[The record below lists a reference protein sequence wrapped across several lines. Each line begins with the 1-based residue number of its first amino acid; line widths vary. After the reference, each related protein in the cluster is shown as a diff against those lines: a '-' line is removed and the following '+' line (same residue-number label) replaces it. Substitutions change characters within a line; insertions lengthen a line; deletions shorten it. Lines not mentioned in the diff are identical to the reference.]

1 MGGHRSSS
9 TTTFDTAQLEALT
22 GAVSGSVLLPEHD
35 GYEDARRIHNGLI
48 DRRPAVIVRCRSA
61 DDVAAGV
68 RFARAAG
75 LDICVRGGG
84 HNVAGR
90 AVVEDAVMIDLAEM
104 KGTDV
109 DPESGTVRAEGGLT
123 WARAQRRR
131 RPSTASPS
139 PVARSRPR
147 ASPG

>member
-1 MGGHRSSS
+1 M
-9 TTTFDTAQLEALT
+9 
-22 GAVSGSVLLPEHD
+22 
-35 GYEDARRIHNGLI
+35 
-48 DRRPAVIVRCRSA
+48 
-61 DDVAAGV
+61 

-90 AVVEDAVMIDLAEM
+90 AVVDDAVMIDLAEM

-109 DPESGTVRAEGGLT
+109 DPEARTVRAEGGLT
-123 WARAQRRR
+123 WAELNGATQ
-131 RPSTASPS
+131 PSTVSPS
-139 PVARSRPR
+139 PVAPSPRR